1 MIHMKTKSAISK
13 AVLVSKKDFEAVK
26 HSSALSIAEK
36 MTEQFVGER
45 EEADKVGQIV
55 VPPCKHYIVMP
66 YFYSFYLQAMRF
78 LHDNYVCA
86 NTWCLGIFSVRFIRT
101 HLSSYFR

>member
-26 HSSALSIAEK
+26 HSSALSMAEK

-45 EEADKVGQIV
+45 EEADKVRQIAFV
-55 VPPCKHYIVMP
+55 AMLL
-66 YFYSFYLQAMRF
+66 LQCYYCNATF
-78 LHDNYVCA
+78 K
-86 NTWCLGIFSVRFIRT
+86 
-101 HLSSYFR
+101 

>member
-26 HSSALSIAEK
+26 HSSALSMAEK

-45 EEADKVGQIV
+45 EEADKVGQLV
-55 VPPCKHYIVMP
+55 VPPCKRFIAMP
-66 YFYSFYLQAMRF
+66 YLNLLYLQAIKF
-78 LHDNYVCA
+78 LHDNYVCSH
-86 NTWCLGIFSVRFIRT
+86 TWCLGIFFIRFIRT
-101 HLSSYFR
+101 HSSSDFR

>member
-55 VPPCKHYIVMP
+55 VPPCKH
-66 YFYSFYLQAMRF
+66 FYCHAIFELITIKF

-86 NTWCLGIFSVRFIRT
+86 HTWCLGIYSIRFIRT
-101 HLSSYFR
+101 HLSS